1 MSQMSFQNDKN
12 IDMRYLEKFSLTE
25 QDVMKLYG
33 DLLATEILRAGVPRP
48 LSEEGINMLR
58 P

>member
-25 QDVMKLYG
+25 QDMMKLYG
-33 DLLATEILRAGVPRP
+33 DLSATEILRAGIPRP
-48 LSEEGINMLR
+48 CSEEGINMLR